1 VVRNNGNA
9 LNRLNIELQAIS
21 QNGEPIG
28 GIPIDDRITVDDWT
42 VALFGGLEDQTLQ
55 PNESRTIEIGFQAPL
70 EYSGEVDIRVRV
82 FADGALARMQ
92 TIDVGASID
101 WIRSGSVQLL
111 TNSCQNLL
119 PNTSCDA
126 RVSLENTGNAVDS
139 YEFSITQIP
148 DFVDAELLVSTT
160 ELGPNSLLEI
170 DLLNIT
176 ANSTATAFEL
186 GDVVV
191 EIRLLNTDTLVGSA
205 SVPVKIAPV
214 IKWVFTDII
223 EEIDSQG
230 RLSIAMTLRNEGN
243 TADGLLVQLQSSHS
257 TDLSFIP
264 PIFAIYEEDIE
275 FPRSF
280 EVSGIPIGYNFT
292 VRAWV
297 DLPTDQQSNGTVWVN
312 TTVRSQFDPGTLF
325 VHTSKG
331 DYKGIPWQET
341 EVDDSFDFGAAF
353 NTGVEILKAWFLM
366 ICAVIFSG
374 VIISKSISSRKQ
386 RTLEQQQQ
394 DGMYQKKNPEDVGDW
409 MAKFNET
416 KKEVPEDTALKVRPE
431 HFEEA
436 FQTRAGS
443 YKAVSEPVN
452 PALTQA
458 ANTVL
463 DFHSSNELRSSAD
476 LLLQDIQ
483 AGKVSTQHEG
493 NATLKSIMD
502 VPVESKPS
510 PAQSVPLPTDDIN
523 DFDI

>member
-1 VVRNNGNA
+1 
-9 LNRLNIELQAIS
+9 
-21 QNGEPIG
+21 
-28 GIPIDDRITVDDWT
+28 
-42 VALFGGLEDQTLQ
+42 
-55 PNESRTIEIGFQAPL
+55 
-70 EYSGEVDIRVRV
+70 
-82 FADGALARMQ
+82 
-92 TIDVGASID
+92 
-101 WIRSGSVQLL
+101 
-111 TNSCQNLL
+111 
-119 PNTSCDA
+119 
-126 RVSLENTGNAVDS
+126 
-139 YEFSITQIP
+139 
-148 DFVDAELLVSTT
+148 
-160 ELGPNSLLEI
+160 
-170 DLLNIT
+170 
-176 ANSTATAFEL
+176 
-186 GDVVV
+186 
-191 EIRLLNTDTLVGSA
+191 
-205 SVPVKIAPV
+205 
-214 IKWVFTDII
+214 
-223 EEIDSQG
+223 
-230 RLSIAMTLRNEGN
+230 
-243 TADGLLVQLQSSHS
+243 LVQLQSSHS

-394 DGMYQKKNPEDVGDW
+394 DEMYQKESPEDVGDW

-443 YKAVSEPVN
+443 YKSVSEPVN